1 MIIPVISIATV
12 MAVAHYQGFLPVTAD
27 TGSRAAVLLLP
38 ALIAWGLRAYRA
50 VSSGVSG
57 VPLPCDLV
65 RVVDGDTAIINH
77 MGNRI
82 TVRIQA
88 IDCPESD
95 QPFGDLA
102 RDALHSILTSGALSW
117 IGSGDSTYGRGV
129 AALLVDGSDVGLM
142 LVERGLAWPSDLQY
156 MPPTE
161 YLEAHKRARDEK
173 RGLFADKK
181 PIHPTQWR
189 NRKKDTLAAKIA
201 TDEARIRAL
210 IEQQG

>member
-1 MIIPVISIATV
+1 MIIPVISISAV
-12 MAVAHYQGFLPVTAD
+12 LAVAHYQGFLPVSHDVA
-27 TGSRAAVLLLP
+27 SRGFVLLLP
-38 ALIAWGLRAYRA
+38 ALIAWGLRAYKA

-95 QPFGDLA
+95 QPYGDKA
-102 RDALHSILTSGALSW
+102 TEALYAMLTSGALSW

-129 AALLVDGSDVGLM
+129 AVLLVDGADVGLQM
-142 LVERGLAWPSDLQY
+142 IALGLAWPSDLQY

-161 YLEAHKRARDEK
+161 YLEAHRMARDER

-181 PIHPTQWR
+181 PIHPAQWR
-189 NRKKDTLAAKIA
+189 NRKKDTLAAKLA

-210 IEQQG
+210 IEQQR